1 MAVTR
6 KKVSCVIFDAPSEM
20 PDNQLPTYADVM
32 KFYNR
37 TKQRLKYELN
47 NKDPPHHNVAE
58 IVITKVE
65 QIWDKASIPQCQP
78 SPLEQTQGPYQEEIF
93 QSRTDSGPYQEEIS
107 QFRTDSGPYQEEIS
121 QFRTDSGPY
130 QEEISQ
136 SRTDSGPYQ
145 EEISQSRTDSGP
157 NQEEISQSRTDS
169 GPYQKEISQSRTDSG
184 TYQEKISQFQDESK
198 KLFDICSCKCSFI
211 SQCQCEKSRKI
222 PAIERDFLEVQ
233 RGPRGMIIAKVDDAE
248 SIKLQK
254 RYIRKELTQK
264 QKCRKSDI
272 DGISEKQSDVC
283 EEISSTEEKTDASDD
298 ESDNDCR
305 PDPNKQLRKLNDK
318 QMRVKLPSLA
328 LACDRY
334 GVSDRAAAGI
344 TSAVLQD
351 VGILHERDV
360 SKVIDR

>member
-32 KFYNR
+32 KFYNL

-65 QIWDKASIPQCQP
+65 QIWDKASIPHVSHRRVQEM
-78 SPLEQTQGPYQEEIF
+78 LNKYHKTFMNLLKPYK
-93 QSRTDSGPYQEEIS
+93 SRKDSGP
-107 QFRTDSGPYQEEIS
+107 
-121 QFRTDSGPY
+121 
-130 QEEISQ
+130 
-136 SRTDSGPYQ
+136 
-145 EEISQSRTDSGP
+145 
-157 NQEEISQSRTDS
+157 
-169 GPYQKEISQSRTDSG
+169 
-184 TYQEKISQFQDESK
+184 YQEKISQFKDESK

-222 PAIERDFLEVQ
+222 PAIERDFLEDQ
-233 RGPRGMIIAKVDDAE
+233 RGPRGMIIAKVDEAE

-254 RYIRKELTQK
+254 RYIRKELTQR

-272 DGISEKQSDVC
+272 DGISEKQSDVG

-318 QMRVKLPSLA
+318 QMRVKLPLLA

-344 TSAVLQD
+344 ASAVLQD
-351 VGILHERDV
+351 VGIIQERDV
-360 SKVIDR
+360 SKVIDRSKVRRERCKKRGTLCAGVSNTITGLYFDGRKDSTMTLIKECDGEISSKTNN